1 MPSVPLLFGF
11 DCLSNLVSALYPV
24 PYTSLTVTALMPASL
39 FLFHYSPPPLVGFTC
54 VFRRSPFL
62 AAAGS
67 VTSFLVWR
75 WGRKEDV
82 ACTTLWGFKDDSLQ
96 GKRQHGVCIYYCFT
110 GDGAQVLVL
119 ARWFCRGPIGLQLV
133 ILLSQPPRSWNYRHR
148 LQPVAR

>member
-119 ARWFCRGPIGLQLV
+119 ARECR
-133 ILLSQPPRSWNYRHR
+133 SRRRSSWRSAWRAMNR
-148 LQPVAR
+148 